1 MQEHFFIKV
10 NIFFIMTFFKDV
22 LKKKKKTLPEMQRVL
37 QPGFKPVPRGFIL
50 GTWEMLTSR
59 CVWTLRTLLPI
70 SYH

>member
-1 MQEHFFIKV
+1 
-10 NIFFIMTFFKDV
+10 
-22 LKKKKKTLPEMQRVL
+22 MQRVL